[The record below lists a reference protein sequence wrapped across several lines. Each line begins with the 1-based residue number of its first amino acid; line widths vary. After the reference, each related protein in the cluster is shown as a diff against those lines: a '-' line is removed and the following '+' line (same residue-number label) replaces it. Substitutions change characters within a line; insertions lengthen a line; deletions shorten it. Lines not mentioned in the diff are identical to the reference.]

1 MVTFVLFFVVLSGE
15 DNRHMRLLI
24 TGANGL
30 LGQKLV
36 ALIAPRP
43 DIELIATSRG
53 DSKIHYD
60 FLTYRYRPMDVTR
73 PAEVDEV
80 IEQEQ
85 PDVIIHTAALTKV
98 DYCEHHRELCYRLNV
113 KAVDH
118 VVRAAVKHNCFLI
131 HLSTDFVFSGDKRLL
146 TEEDLPNPV
155 NYYGQTKLE
164 AEQRITESGVKHA
177 IVRTAIVYGVVPHLS
192 RSNIILWVKES
203 LKRGKTIHVVD
214 DQFRTPTLAEDL
226 AEGCFLVAQKRAEGI
241 FNVSGEELL
250 TPYQMAHL
258 TADYFNLDKALIV
271 RTDSTK
277 FKQPARRPLETG
289 FVIEKA
295 KQVLGYQP
303 HTFLQG
309 VRLMHQ
315 QLKEINTLA

>member
-1 MVTFVLFFVVLSGE
+1 
-15 DNRHMRLLI
+15 MRLLI

-36 ALIAPRP
+36 TLIAPRT
-43 DIELIATSRG
+43 DVELIATSRG
-53 DSKIHYD
+53 ESKINYD
-60 FLTYRYRPMDVTR
+60 LPTYQYRSLDVTQ

-80 IEQEQ
+80 IGQEK

-98 DYCEHHRELCYRLNV
+98 DYCEHHRELCYLLNV
-113 KAVDH
+113 RAVDY
-118 VVRAAVKHNCFLI
+118 VVQAAVKHNCLLI
-131 HLSTDFVFSGDKRLL
+131 HLSTDFIFSGDKRLL
-146 TEEDLPNPV
+146 TEEDLPGPI

-164 AEQRITESGVKHA
+164 AEQRIIESGVKYA
-177 IVRTAIVYGVVPHLS
+177 IARTAIVYGVVPHLS

-203 LKRGKTIHVVD
+203 LKRGKKIHVVD

-226 AEGCFLVAQKRAEGI
+226 AMGCFLIAQEQASGI

-250 TPYQMAHL
+250 TPYQMAQM
-258 TADYFNLDKALIV
+258 TADYFELDKQLIV

-289 FVIEKA
+289 FVIDKA
-295 KQVLGYQP
+295 KRVLDYHP

-309 VRLMHQ
+309 VQLMDE
-315 QLKEINTLA
+315 QLREINTLA

>member
-1 MVTFVLFFVVLSGE
+1 
-15 DNRHMRLLI
+15 MRLLI

-36 ALIAPRP
+36 ALIAPRT

-53 DSKIHYD
+53 ESKIHYD
-60 FLTYRYRPMDVTR
+60 LPTYQYRSLDVTQ
-73 PAEVDEV
+73 PSEVDEV
-80 IEQEQ
+80 VAQEK

-98 DYCEHHRELCYRLNV
+98 DYCEQHRELCYRLNV

-118 VVRAAVKHNCFLI
+118 IVQAALKHDCLLV
-131 HLSTDFVFSGDKRLL
+131 HLSTDFIFSGKKRLL
-146 TEEDLPNPV
+146 TEEDLPGPV

-164 AEQRITESGVKHA
+164 AEQRIIESGVKHA

-214 DQFRTPTLAEDL
+214 DQFQTPTLAEDL
-226 AEGCFLVAQKRAEGI
+226 AIGCFLIAQKRAKGI

-250 TPYQMAHL
+250 TPYQMAQM
-258 TADYFNLDKALIV
+258 TADYFNLDKKLIV
-271 RTDSTK
+271 RTDSTR

-289 FVIEKA
+289 FVIDKA
-295 KQVLGYQP
+295 KQVFDFQP

-309 VRLMHQ
+309 VELLDE
-315 QLKEINTLA
+315 QLREIGALA